1 MKTNENKTKVFTF
14 RVQESLLSQLRELAD
29 KNKRSI
35 AKQIEFMLEELL
47 KNNKQAD
54 IFSKYIDNLIERKT
68 ETRVGALMWSSR
80 QAVGRKLETKQ

>member
-47 KNNKQAD
+47 KNNK
-54 IFSKYIDNLIERKT
+54 
-68 ETRVGALMWSSR
+68 
-80 QAVGRKLETKQ
+80 